1 MTIIRVS
8 GLALAIG
15 ILAIPA
21 FSQGRLAELQ
31 FRFSKEPDPVRRAR
45 LMPALGRAEV
55 QEIQRVAAA
64 DDNDARAIGRRENRP
79 GFTGLLRAI
88 VGAGAQARSKEPK
101 I

>member
-1 MTIIRVS
+1 MDQSESEPLKDESLEFHRR
-8 GLALAIG
+8 
-15 ILAIPA
+15 
-21 FSQGRLAELQ
+21 QGR
-31 FRFSKEPDPVRRAR
+31 RR
-45 LMPALGRAEV
+45 
-55 QEIQRVAAA
+55 IAAA